1 MTRRPRNALAII
13 LLLAVTAV
21 ATGCR
26 GELAS
31 YGTHSE
37 DVAALGAD
45 EVRAWIEFGDGEL
58 VVDGAGDEVMNAEMT
73 MPVSFLKPRVQ
84 YEVKRATGELLVMD
98 RNRRYSSKDEGFQND
113 WILSFAQGKPIE
125 LRMSVRGGT
134 SIFEVADLD
143 IHKFQL
149 RTGGGDSKIDLAG
162 NWDHDV
168 DVDIDQGVGDLEIAL
183 PKDMPLRVGIS
194 EGSGVVDLPGLR
206 LFDDRYLVN
215 EAYTGPTE
223 DPTVFVNIERS
234 SGKISLILRDR

>member
-1 MTRRPRNALAII
+1 M

-31 YGTHSE
+31 YGTHTE
-37 DVAALGAD
+37 DVSADGAE
-45 EVRAWIEFGDGEL
+45 EVRVWIEFGDGEL

-73 MPVSFLKPRVQ
+73 MPLSFFKPRVQ
-84 YEVKRATGELLVMD
+84 YEVKRTTGELLVMD
-98 RNRRYSSKDEGFQND
+98 RNRRYSSKDDGFQND
-113 WILSFAQGKPIE
+113 WILRFAEGKPIE
-125 LRMSVRGGT
+125 LRMSVGSGS

-168 DVDIDQGVGDLEIAL
+168 DVDIDQGAGDLEIAL

-194 EGSGVVDLPGLR
+194 EGSGVIDLPDLR
-206 LFDDRYLVN
+206 LFEDRYLVN
-215 EAYTGPTE
+215 EAYTGSTE
-223 DPTVFVNIERS
+223 DPTVFVNIDRS
-234 SGKISLILRDR
+234 SGRTSLILGDR